1 MKDLNNNGGAVKS
14 MVLKKLQALNEVER
28 IELLNKYSKQAS
40 EVFHNLSPQDYME
53 ITIDIFLLQSSEN
66 ALVETYMN
74 GDPIV
79 DCPGCRLEEFLN
91 REMTV

>member
-1 MKDLNNNGGAVKS
+1 MNGLNNNGGAIKT
-14 MVLKKLQALNEVER
+14 MVLKKLKALNEVER

-40 EVFHNLSPQDYME
+40 EVFHNLSPQDYMDV
-53 ITIDIFLLQSSEN
+53 TIDIFLLQSSKN

-79 DCPGCRLEEFLN
+79 DCPGCRLEDFLN
-91 REMTV
+91 REMTA